1 MQCKEVKNVN
11 RKKLLLILHEN
22 LANLN
27 PLKCVVA
34 GGKVVCLKIAPNFAL
49 KNHFARV
56 Y

>member
-1 MQCKEVKNVN
+1 MLTEKQW
-11 RKKLLLILHEN
+11 LIVHEN

-34 GGKVVCLKIAPNFAL
+34 GGKEVSLKIAPNFAL